1 MIPTMTSS
9 DLHPEALTYEAIYIL
24 NSDGIIQFATPNAV
38 RYYGYAVAEVIGRSA
53 FDFIPPPEVPQALER
68 WQSFLNNSNQPSE
81 QLSVTVIS
89 AAGLPV
95 RVQVSVWRLP
105 NADLFMLIHHAA
117 EQVRDRLQTLYS
129 IMAAVA
135 ESLGLDELLDI
146 VQREIRR
153 LIPCHACT
161 TYIFQPNNTVQVK
174 RSIND
179 LIENYEFSTER
190 QQPEFEIR
198 QIIRTTGK
206 PVLIHDCPAD
216 PRWVEVP
223 GRRPIKSW
231 LGVPL
236 IHEDEFM
243 GELDLDSPTAYAFND
258 ADAELALA
266 LAAQVA
272 ARLHS
277 ARRYDQEL
285 RRAQRYQALN
295 EVNLAISRLDL
306 RSVLDVVYFKISALM
321 DATSFYIGL
330 YDSEA
335 GVIRIVGGYDDGQ
348 PAEDKIQPA
357 DAGLT
362 GLVLR
367 TCESIFIHDT
377 TKEELP
383 KETIVDGPMPRC
395 VLMVPLITQDQILGV
410 ISVQSYIPNAYSPD
424 DVAML
429 ETIAGMVATAIQNA
443 QLYNETAGRLAAIE
457 AIQRIGV
464 KLAAVQT
471 REAVAE
477 IVARAAVALFH
488 ANQVRLYVTA
498 NHTWDATLWVAHY
511 TSEVGNAR
519 IRSYECPSVD
529 SLVERVQATQLP
541 MILTDLSGHAEIQT
555 EFKTPWLVQA
565 AIAHPILRGDQLLG
579 VLILL
584 HAEPLIARRDMLRAL
599 DLLALQAAA
608 ALENA
613 RYYVTLRTRLDEV
626 SALQELARRVSSTQS
641 SDDILELSVNTLRD
655 VYQCRSASIALVDDE
670 LQEVIIVAA
679 SGLEQQ
685 YLDQAHFKL
694 GEYVAGKVAATG
706 EVIYVPDTAADP
718 NFRVID
724 PGIRSMICVPLK
736 VQDRVIGTIGI
747 DSEVPFAFTPDHERV
762 LVIAAGQIAAA
773 IETVRLLEE
782 TRHHAAELAD
792 ANRSLEALH
801 ELRNELVSN
810 LSHELRSPLALV
822 RGWTGLMRAGELGPL
837 TTEQSEALTVIDQK
851 ADSITRMI
859 SDILAL
865 EQIRADNLD
874 LAPLDINDLCANVIA
889 GAPLVFP
896 NRDLHFEMNLLPGPH
911 WVQGDQDRLT
921 QVLDNLIGNAAKF
934 SPDGGTILV
943 QSAYGERP
951 DWIYVSVTD
960 YGIGIPAD
968 KLPHIFERFFQ
979 ADRSIKHRFGG
990 AGLGLSIVQR
1000 IIEAHGGTLSVA
1012 SQEGKGST
1020 FTFGLPL
1027 SERE

>member
-1 MIPTMTSS
+1 MTSS
-9 DLHPEALTYEAIYIL
+9 DLQPEALTYEAIYL
-24 NSDGIIQFATPNAV
+24 LDPAAIIRFATPNAV
-38 RYYGYAVAEVIGRSA
+38 RYYGYAVDEVIGQSV
-53 FDFIPPPEVPQALER
+53 FHFMPPHEVQQARER
-68 WQSFLNNSNQPSE
+68 WNAFIHNPNQLVEHLP
-81 QLSVTVIS
+81 VTVIS
-89 AAGLPV
+89 AAGLPIHV
-95 RVQVSVWRLP
+95 RVSVWRLP
-105 NADLFMLIHHAA
+105 DSDNFMLIHHAA
-117 EQVRDRLQTLYS
+117 EQVRDRLKTLYS
-129 IMAAVA
+129 MMAAVA
-135 ESLGLDELLDI
+135 ESLGVDELLDI
-146 VQREIRR
+146 VLHEIRR

-161 TYIFQPNNTVQVK
+161 TYIFHPNNRVQVK
-174 RSIND
+174 RSID
-179 LIENYEFSTER
+179 AQVENYQFSAEQ

-206 PVLIHDCPAD
+206 PVLIHDCPTD
-216 PRWVEVP
+216 PRWVEVA
-223 GRRPIKSW
+223 GRRPIRSW

-243 GELDLDSPTAYAFND
+243 GELDLDSPTAYAFSD

-277 ARRYDQEL
+277 ARRYEQEIQ
-285 RRAQRYQALN
+285 RAQRFQALN

-306 RSVLDVVYFKISALM
+306 RSVLEVVYLKISALM
-321 DATSFYIGL
+321 DTTSFYIGL

-348 PAEDKIQPA
+348 PTEDKVQPA
-357 DAGLT
+357 DAGLA

-367 TCESIFIHDT
+367 TCESVFIHDT
-377 TKEELP
+377 TKEALP

-410 ISVQSYIPNAYSPD
+410 ISVQSYMPNAYSPD
-424 DVAML
+424 DIAML

-457 AIQRIGV
+457 ALQRIGV

-477 IVARAAVALFH
+477 IVARAAVDLFH
-488 ANQVRLYVTA
+488 PNQVRLYITA
-498 NHTWDATLWVAHY
+498 NHTWDATLWIAHY
-511 TSEVGNAR
+511 TSELGKPR
-519 IRSYECPSVD
+519 IRSYEHPPVD

-541 MILTDLSGHAEIQT
+541 MILTDLSGHSEIQT
-555 EFKTPWLVQA
+555 EFKTPWLVHA

-584 HAEPLIARRDMLRAL
+584 HAEPLVARRDMLRAL

-626 SALQELARRVSSTQS
+626 SGLQELARWVSSTQS
-641 SDDILELSVNTLRD
+641 SDDILKLSVDTLRD
-655 VYQCRSASIALVDDE
+655 VYQCRSASIALVDAE
-670 LQEVIIVAA
+670 LQEVVTVAA

-685 YLDQAHFKL
+685 YIDQARFKL
-694 GEYVAGKVAATG
+694 GEYVAGKVAETG

-718 NFRVID
+718 NFRVVD
-724 PGIRSMICVPLK
+724 PAIRSMISVPLK
-736 VQDRVIGTIGI
+736 VQDRVIGTVGI
-747 DSEVPFAFTPDHERV
+747 DSQVPFALTPDHERV

-773 IETVRLLEE
+773 IETIRLLEE
-782 TRHHAAELAD
+782 TRHHAADLAE

-822 RGWTGLMRAGELGPL
+822 RGWAGLMKAEELGPL
-837 TTEQSEALTVIDQK
+837 TAEQSEALAVIDQK

-874 LAPLDINDLCANVIA
+874 LVPLDINDLCAKVIA

-896 NRDLHFEMNLLPGPH
+896 NRDLHFETSLLPGPH
-911 WVQGDQDRLT
+911 WIQGDQDRLT

-934 SPDGGTILV
+934 SPDGGTVLL
-943 QSAYGERP
+943 QSAYGDRP
-951 DWIYVSVTD
+951 DWIYVSITD
-960 YGIGIPAD
+960 YGIGIPTD

-1000 IIEAHGGTLSVA
+1000 IIDAHGGTLSVE